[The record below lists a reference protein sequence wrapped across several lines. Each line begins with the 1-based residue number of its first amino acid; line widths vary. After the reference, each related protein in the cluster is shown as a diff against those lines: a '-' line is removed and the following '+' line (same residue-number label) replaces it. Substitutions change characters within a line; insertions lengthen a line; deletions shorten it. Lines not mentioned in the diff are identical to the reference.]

1 MSPDGGKHLPGHIQA
16 AIQRNLERQHRDD
29 AGRPADSA
37 GLAWEGR
44 DLSGEGIDGSANP
57 LHAFDTDDGTSDP
70 SWGLVLDRLAAGEAG
85 EPEVVD
91 TLSRMRVFAAVLPT
105 VVEMAAETAHDH
117 DGHADGH
124 EHGGKHGDKESDIA
138 LVTLKAP
145 DGRTA
150 LPVFT
155 NVPALTAWHPQARP
169 VATWMP
175 RACLSAV
182 DEGAELVVV
191 DPAAERTFVVRRPA
205 VWALAQQQDWTPSY
219 ADEALAG
226 ELASVV
232 DLVPGLERIGLAPG
246 SGVASRAASGAVLP
260 GGGSG
265 PELRLVAYP
274 EPALSAAQDEAGLR
288 LMAATLQ
295 QVLGEVPSLAEKADS
310 VEITVSR

>member
-1 MSPDGGKHLPGHIQA
+1 MSGPDSGPHLPGHIQA

-57 LHAFDTDDGTSDP
+57 LHAFDTDDGTADP
-70 SWGLVLDRLAAGEAG
+70 AWGPVLDRLAAGEAG
-85 EPEVVD
+85 EPSVVD
-91 TLSRMRVFAAVLPT
+91 VLSRMRVFAAVLPT
-105 VVEMAAETAHDH
+105 VAETARDQ
-117 DGHADGH
+117 DGHADH
-124 EHGGKHGDKESDIA
+124 EHGDKESDIS

-191 DPAAERTFVVRRPA
+191 DPAAECTFVVRRPA

-219 ADEALAG
+219 ADEVLAG
-226 ELASVV
+226 ELSSIV
-232 DLVPGLERIGLAPG
+232 DLVPGLESIGLAPG
-246 SGVASRAASGAVLP
+246 SGVASRTASGAVLP

-274 EPALSAAQDEAGLR
+274 DPVLAAARDEAGLR
-288 LMAATLQ
+288 LLAATLQ

-310 VEITVSR
+310 VEITVSS